1 MNAIYSQW
9 NELFLTAIKKP
20 PEVIINTF
28 FCLCLWF
35 CLVVFKPQNLKPE
48 LWSFRKFSSLDP
60 SKMGTGKRV
69 TFNIAGD
76 DDNVAIDSLIGN
88 PKITLTT
95 SDENAGK
102 IGNQLFSDR
111 KSRRTKKSFR
121 GKVEM
126 I

>member
-1 MNAIYSQW
+1 
-9 NELFLTAIKKP
+9 
-20 PEVIINTF
+20 
-28 FCLCLWF
+28 
-35 CLVVFKPQNLKPE
+35 
-48 LWSFRKFSSLDP
+48 
-60 SKMGTGKRV
+60 MGTGKRV
-69 TFNIAGD
+69 TFNVAD

-121 GKVEM
+121 GTFKLECAKPRNFLKSDLTRKLGRVNRFQNPEN
-126 I
+126 

>member
-1 MNAIYSQW
+1 MMSRTGYSFIY
-9 NELFLTAIKKP
+9 LFIVKLQKL
-20 PEVIINTF
+20 E
-28 FCLCLWF
+28 
-35 CLVVFKPQNLKPE
+35 PE
-48 LWSFRKFSSLDP
+48 LSSFRKFSSLDP
-60 SKMGTGKRV
+60 GKMGTGKRV
-69 TFNIAGD
+69 TFNIAE

-121 GKVEM
+121 GTYYTGAYYS
-126 I
+126 

>member
-1 MNAIYSQW
+1 
-9 NELFLTAIKKP
+9 
-20 PEVIINTF
+20 
-28 FCLCLWF
+28 
-35 CLVVFKPQNLKPE
+35 
-48 LWSFRKFSSLDP
+48 
-60 SKMGTGKRV
+60 MGTGKRV
-69 TFNIAGD
+69 TFNVAD

-121 GKVEM
+121 GTFKY
-126 I
+126 ISIIKSLNS

>member
-1 MNAIYSQW
+1 
-9 NELFLTAIKKP
+9 
-20 PEVIINTF
+20 
-28 FCLCLWF
+28 
-35 CLVVFKPQNLKPE
+35 
-48 LWSFRKFSSLDP
+48 
-60 SKMGTGKRV
+60 MGTGKRV
-69 TFNIAGD
+69 TFNVAD

-121 GKVEM
+121 GTYLNYYFSYDVCACFRLSVCLSVFLQKKTF
-126 I
+126 